1 MRTNLVIMAA
11 GIGSRFGQ
19 GIKQLEVMNKHEDG
33 TKGEIIIDYSIYDAV
48 AAGFDKIIFII
59 RKEIEDEFKE
69 VIGNRIEKSLKEKG
83 VEVAYAFQ
91 ELDKLPHGFTIPKGR
106 LKPWGTG
113 HAVLCAKDQV
123 DAPFVIINADDYYGK
138 EAFVKLHDFLVD
150 NYQKDQKSETYTLAM
165 AGFILKNTISENGTV
180 TRGVCVLD
188 DAGKVK
194 EVIETSGIKAKDDD
208 KNKIICDDPEVSK
221 WINPDSKVSMN
232 MWACYEDFLA
242 YLEEDFIKFLKDD
255 SKDELKKEHLLPII
269 VDGLLKQNKVD
280 LTAIETEDKWIGI
293 TYKEDAD
300 LARKEFKIMLD
311 AGKYPKKL
319 WD

>member
-19 GIKQLEVMNKHEDG
+19 GIKQLEVMNEHDDG
-33 TKGEIIIDYSIYDAV
+33 SKGEIIIDYSIYDAV
-48 AAGFDKIIFII
+48 EAGFDKIVFII

-69 VIGNRIEKSLKEKG
+69 VIGDRIEESLKDKG

-91 ELDKLPHGFTIPKGR
+91 ELDKLPAGFTIPEGR
-106 LKPWGTG
+106 VKPWGTG
-113 HAVLCAKDQV
+113 HAVLCAKDEI

-138 EAFVKLHDFLVD
+138 GAFVKLHDFLVES
-150 NYQKDQKSETYTLAM
+150 YEKDQKSDNFTLAM

-188 DAGKVK
+188 EDGKVK
-194 EVIETSGIKAKDDD
+194 EVIETSGIKRSDDD

-221 WINPDSKVSMN
+221 WISPDSKVSMN
-232 MWACYEDFLA
+232 MWACYPEFLD
-242 YLEEDFIKFLKDD
+242 YLEEDFIRFLQDN

-269 VDGLLKQNKVD
+269 VDGLLKQGRVD
-280 LTAIETEDKWIGI
+280 LTAIETKDKWIGI

-300 LARKEFKIMLD
+300 LARAEFKTMLD
-311 AGKYPKKL
+311 QGKYPDKL